1 MVIIHIAV
9 SCVQCIVLIVSMT
22 NVHDMELRRLRH
34 LIAVAEHGNFGRAAA
49 AVYLTQ
55 PALSRSI
62 QALEAEV
69 GATLFDRRQSG
80 VELTEVG
87 RLVLRHAKTLDAAAG
102 DLDRDVRLAKGLQ
115 LGELRI
121 GAGAWGGAVLV
132 APVVGRL
139 SARHPGVHVRVLVAP
154 WRELPARLR
163 AREVDIVVGSLG
175 ELEELDEF
183 ECLSLSV
190 QDTLIVGRA
199 GHPLG
204 GVDDAKVADV
214 LAYPLVG
221 PGLDSDAAEL
231 LAGLASADRADDP
244 ARSSPLQLLTVE
256 CDNSDVLKRVLLE
269 TDAVT
274 FMPRYLVESDLQEG
288 RLAVVAEL
296 DIGLRVHLGAAWLR
310 GRSLGGAGTAFLD
323 LLRDRCNVESSCTG
337 RARWPACACP
347 GEP

>member
-1 MVIIHIAV
+1 
-9 SCVQCIVLIVSMT
+9 
-22 NVHDMELRRLRH
+22 MELRRLRH

-69 GATLFDRRQSG
+69 GALLFDRRQTG

-102 DLDRDVRLAKGLQ
+102 DLDRDIRLAKGLE
-115 LGELRI
+115 LGEVRI
-121 GAGAWGGAVLV
+121 GAGAWGGAMLI

-139 SARHPGVHVRVLVAP
+139 SARHPRVHVRVLVAP

-175 ELEELDEF
+175 ELEHLEEF
-183 ECLSLSV
+183 DCLSLSV
-190 QDTLIVGRA
+190 QDMLIVGRP

-204 GVDDAKVADV
+204 VLHDVTVADV

-231 LAGLASADRADDP
+231 LAGLASAVTDDP
-244 ARSSPLQLLTVE
+244 ARSATQLLTVE
-256 CDNSDVLKRVLLE
+256 CDNSEVLKRVLLE
-269 TDAVT
+269 TDALT

-296 DIGLRVHLGAAWLR
+296 DIGLRVRFGAAWLR
-310 GRSLGGAGTAFLD
+310 GRSLGGAGAAFLD
-323 LLRDRCNVESSCTG
+323 LLRATDQ
-337 RARWPACACP
+337 PAEGFAANDLA
-347 GEP
+347 